1 MSPQISLPSW
11 VEDHPGMKPAAQ
23 VWAFKTQTRNSKD
36 KWLLVVIAN
45 FADPFTGGW
54 IVEEGDVL
62 VRTRFGKQAYRTA
75 IRNLIDLGLLKSERV
90 ESGKMCLRLLSAP
103 RGLVPEFDAD
113 GNSYGWG
120 DAT

>member
-1 MSPQISLPSW
+1 MPSW
-11 VEDHPGMKPAAQ
+11 VEDHPGMKPASQ
-23 VWAFKTQTRNSKD
+23 VWAFKTKTRNAKD
-36 KWLLVVIAN
+36 KWLLVVITN

-54 IVEEGDVL
+54 VVDESEVL
-62 VRTRFGKQAYRTA
+62 DRTRFGKQAYRTA

-90 ESGKMCLRLLSAP
+90 ESGKICLRLLSAP
-103 RGLVPEFDAD
+103 LGLVPAFDAD